1 MDGEITR
8 LLHGLRSGDAAAE
21 DRLLAAVYQ
30 EIRGL
35 AIGQLRREHG
45 GHTLEPTEL
54 VHEAYMRLVPGEAGW
69 QNRAHFFGAASRA
82 MRRVLVEHARRR
94 GAGKRG
100 SGRKAVT
107 FSDLNVPAVDPGLD
121 LLELDMA
128 LTELEALDP
137 RLSQVVHL
145 RYFAGCSI
153 EETAEL
159 LGVSIATVKRD
170 WTYARA
176 WLLER
181 LSS

>member
-8 LLHGLRSGDAAAE
+8 LLRDLNGGDAAAQ
-21 DRLLAAVYQ
+21 DRLLSAVYH
-30 EIRGL
+30 EVRLL
-35 AIGQLRREHG
+35 ADAHLRRERE

-54 VHEAYMRLVPGEAGW
+54 VHEAYIRLAGGAGW

-94 GAGKRG
+94 GAGRRG
-100 SGRKAVT
+100 GGRRQVT
-107 FSDLNVPAVDPGLD
+107 FSDLNVPSVDPGID
-121 LLELDMA
+121 LLGLDAA

-137 RLSQVVHL
+137 RLGQVVHL

-159 LGVSIATVKRD
+159 LGVSAATVKRD

-181 LSS
+181 LAP